1 MTFDIITKVDLKNFK
16 DEIINEIAT
25 LLQGRTDHKKWLKSV
40 DVRKMLNISPST
52 LQNLRV
58 NGTLPFTKMDATY
71 YCEYSDVVKILTEN
85 KSA

>member
-25 LLQGRTDHKKWLKSV
+25 LLQGRTDHKKWLKSS

-58 NGTLPFTKMDATY
+58 NGTLPYTKMGSTIY
-71 YCEYSDVVKILTEN
+71 FEYSDVVKILTEN